1 MSLPILRLESAS
13 KANSPEL
20 ISHDVRTLADIG
32 RKECSLCQ
40 GQGVSLDPPT
50 HPGLR
55 TVSLGAAATQ
65 PEDCSGPGGSHP
77 PLDPAVPQ
85 KLPVT

>member
-32 RKECSLCQ
+32 RKVFSLPRAG
-40 GQGVSLDPPT
+40 GQP
-50 HPGLR
+50 R
-55 TVSLGAAATQ
+55 TRQSSSWPEDSQPEAAATQ
-65 PEDCSGPGGSHP
+65 P
-77 PLDPAVPQ
+77 
-85 KLPVT
+85 

>member
-32 RKECSLCQ
+32 RK
-40 GQGVSLDPPT
+40 GVLSAKGRGSAWT
-50 HPGLR
+50 HQSSSWPED
-55 TVSLGAAATQ
+55 SQPEAAATQ
-65 PEDCSGPGGSHP
+65 P
-77 PLDPAVPQ
+77 
-85 KLPVT
+85 